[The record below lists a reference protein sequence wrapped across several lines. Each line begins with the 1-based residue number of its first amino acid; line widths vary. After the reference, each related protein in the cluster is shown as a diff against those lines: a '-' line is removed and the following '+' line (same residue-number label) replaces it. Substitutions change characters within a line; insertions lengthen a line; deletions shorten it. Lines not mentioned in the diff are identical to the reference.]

1 MNTAAATALVN
12 PTEVHI
18 DTLTYTQSAF
28 GANFCYPDQILDRMA
43 PISRIIGQASQLMN
57 LGAFTVLA
65 HKILSLVLKASSL
78 WISCDFGAVAGRG
91 VNSSIRCYN

>member
-1 MNTAAATALVN
+1 MNSAAATTLVN

-18 DTLTYTQSAF
+18 DTLTYTQAAF

-65 HKILSLVLKASSL
+65 HKILLLVLESVF
-78 WISCDFGAVAGRG
+78 IVDPMRF
-91 VNSSIRCYN
+91 RCCSRSWS

>member
-28 GANFCYPDQILDRMA
+28 GANSCYPDQILDRMA
-43 PISRIIGQASQLMN
+43 PISRIIGQAPQLMN
-57 LGAFTVLA
+57 LGAFTVLP
-65 HKILSLVLKASSL
+65 HKILLLVLESVFIVDL
-78 WISCDFGAVAGRG
+78 MRF
-91 VNSSIRCYN
+91 RCCSRSWS